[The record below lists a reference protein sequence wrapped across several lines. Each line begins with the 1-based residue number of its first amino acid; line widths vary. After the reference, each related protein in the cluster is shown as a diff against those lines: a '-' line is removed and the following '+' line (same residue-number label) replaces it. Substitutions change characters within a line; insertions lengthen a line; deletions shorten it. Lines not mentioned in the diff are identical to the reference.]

1 MAALRVFPPQKNTE
15 GILQPVI
22 CFRFHRRPSADVPAA
37 APPSPGISVSPRLA
51 VASALVDVS
60 QQMCSGYKEKS
71 GGLRNRKQ
79 QPAAQPS
86 TCI

>member
-1 MAALRVFPPQKNTE
+1 MKIYSETE
-15 GILQPVI
+15 LGVIRNQWDIHLLHNIDLIVI
-22 CFRFHRRPSADVPAA
+22 CLCFCA
-37 APPSPGISVSPRLA
+37 GLA

-60 QQMCSGYKEKS
+60 QQMCVGYKEKS

-79 QPAAQPS
+79 QPTAQPS

>member
-1 MAALRVFPPQKNTE
+1 MMMIAEYFSEHGGRKEERGLVLT
-15 GILQPVI
+15 
-22 CFRFHRRPSADVPAA
+22 VPFVLA
-37 APPSPGISVSPRLA
+37 GLA

-60 QQMCSGYKEKS
+60 QQMCVGYKEKS

-79 QPAAQPS
+79 QPSAQPS

>member
-1 MAALRVFPPQKNTE
+1 ML
-15 GILQPVI
+15 ILLHSYDKHLS
-22 CFRFHRRPSADVPAA
+22 FFPSA
-37 APPSPGISVSPRLA
+37 SVSGLA

-60 QQMCSGYKEKS
+60 QQLCVCYKEKS

-79 QPAAQPS
+79 QPIAQPA